1 MATDLTPA
9 AETARYI
16 DGLGAEALAKA
27 QAYTLGNHLMLLAGP
42 SLISPLFN
50 KYEPVPAGEV
60 RTALEAIAD
69 NVGIPPRDRSRH
81 RPNRDGREPFQA

>member
-1 MATDLTPA
+1 MTAPLTPA

-16 DGLGAEALAKA
+16 DSLGAKALAKA

-69 NVGIPPRDRSRH
+69 DVGISPRNRS
-81 RPNRDGREPFQA
+81 